1 MEETADLEA
10 ADRARQLASRKA
22 TEWFILLQEEPDDHD
37 LRRHFEI
44 WRTASPLNEAA
55 WATTR
60 HLSGLAAATTPVH
73 ADKWQPFVAGQRR
86 TAVRTPAARLA
97 GTVDALRR
105 HWMPAA
111 MGTAVA
117 AAVALSVVPAA
128 FIQLQSDYTTG
139 TAEQRRLEL
148 QDGSEVTLAPASAIA
163 VSYDAGAR
171 HVRLVQGEAFFQVKP
186 DKARPFRVIAGD
198 VQVSVIGTSFDVRQ
212 ESGGVRIAVQE
223 GIVQVGTSQGTFTAT
238 GRLEAGQS
246 AKVSPSG
253 ELRRIDEPPH
263 LVAGWRQ
270 GQLLAQDRS
279 LHDAVEELRRYWRGA
294 IILTDDALGD
304 LRITGAYNLEDPEE
318 ALRGMA
324 RAHGAKVRRITPWV
338 LVVSAL

>member
-1 MEETADLEA
+1 MEETADQ
-10 ADRARQLASRKA
+10 ARQLASREA

-37 LRRHFEI
+37 LRRRFEI
-44 WRTASPLNEAA
+44 WRAASPLNEAA

-60 HLSGLAAATTPVH
+60 HVSGLAAATAPVH
-73 ADKWQPFVAGQRR
+73 ADKWQPFVVDQRR
-86 TAVRTPAARLA
+86 RAARTPAARLA
-97 GTVDALRR
+97 GTVDVLRR
-105 HWMPAA
+105 HWLPAT
-111 MGTAVA
+111 MGAAVA
-117 AAVALSVVPAA
+117 VAIALSVVPAA

-163 VSYDAGAR
+163 VSYDDGAR

-186 DKARPFRVIAGD
+186 DKTRPFRVVAGD
-198 VQVSVIGTSFDVRQ
+198 VQVSVIGTSFDVRR
-212 ESGGVRIAVQE
+212 ESGGVRVAVQE
-223 GIVQVGTSQGTFTAT
+223 GIVQVGTLQDAFTAT

-246 AKVSPSG
+246 ARVVPSG
-253 ELRRIDEPPH
+253 ELRRIDDPPH

-270 GQLLAQDRS
+270 GRLLAQDRS
-279 LHDAVEELRRYWRGA
+279 LRDAVEELRRYWRGV
-294 IILTDDALGD
+294 IVLTDDALGD
-304 LRITGAYNLEDPEE
+304 LRITGAYNLDDPEE

-338 LVVSAL
+338 LVVSAS